1 MPRESNEATQ
11 RLMTVP
17 REIDNPASYLPT
29 GNEYLS
35 IPTLN
40 PHNGGIQS
48 INILHMASRGLIEFC
63 GKNRDDLFLPT
74 LWVEGEEHDLAGKL
88 RWDREGHWVPRF
100 GCKESQLEIQGTV
113 CAPVGFKGFMYVLEI
128 SRAAAGP
135 APANAVSTN
144 GGAMGNAAAGHA
156 SSGNAAGAKPGQRIF
171 VGMRGSWVESRRTIY
186 TSKRIHARHCAWYNK
201 WTQGLTLE
209 LRPDVGIAALAISA
223 SEELDT
229 CIWGLG
235 QGLAN
240 REVSCQ
246 NNGTDRINFILG
258 KEYNLAPGERVAL
271 AFYVAVN
278 VEGDGAGTN
287 LFDMKRHGWEKL
299 LAQTRAWLASH
310 ALAAPAGLSPAF
322 ARLLNL
328 NLFFSY
334 FYAHGRA
341 IDTEETVLATSRS
354 PLYYVS
360 AAFWPRD
367 SFLWS
372 FPAVLMTDRVLARE
386 MLFIGFTRHLRNA
399 GIHSHYIDG
408 VLLYPGFELDQLAAY
423 LVALGEYLEATGDF
437 DLLNEPGMARGVA
450 VLEKALWDHKH
461 PSEYLFDTFLD
472 PSDDPVRYP
481 YLTYDNVLVWRALRV
496 LSMIHERVGLI
507 QKSLAAEEAARRL
520 REAIYRYC
528 VVEEPFGRMFA
539 WSVDLA
545 GGFELYDDPPGSLML
560 LPHYGFC
567 DGADEIYLNTARWI
581 HSGENPYYHRDGRF
595 PAAMSAHAPHPWPM
609 ALCNDLLAL
618 QAAGSGPLAGV
629 VPDPLPLL
637 LNLEMDSGI
646 ACETVDAQSGRVK
659 TGAAFATAAG
669 FLAFALARALR

>member
-35 IPTLN
+35 IPTLS
-40 PHNGGIQS
+40 PHNGGIRS

-63 GKNRDDLFLPT
+63 GKNHDDLFLPT
-74 LWVEGEEHDLAGKL
+74 LWVEGEELDLAGKL
-88 RWDREGHWVPRF
+88 RWDREEHWVPRF
-100 GCKESQLEIQGTV
+100 GCKEGQLEIQGTV

-128 SRAAAGP
+128 SRAAAVL
-135 APANAVSTN
+135 ANAQ
-144 GGAMGNAAAGHA
+144 
-156 SSGNAAGAKPGQRIF
+156 PGQRIF

-186 TSKRIHARHCAWYNK
+186 TSKRIHARHYAWYNK
-201 WTQGLTLE
+201 WIQGLTLE
-209 LRPDVGIAALAISA
+209 LRPDVGIAALAIGA

-287 LFDMKRHGWEKL
+287 LFDMKRRGWEKL
-299 LAQTRAWLASH
+299 LALTRTWLASH
-310 ALAAPAGLSPAF
+310 TLVAPTF

-334 FYAHGRA
+334 FYAQGRT

-372 FPAVLMTDRVLARE
+372 FPAVLMTDRALARE
-386 MLFIGFTRHLRNA
+386 MLLIGFTRHLRNA

-437 DLLNEPGMARGVA
+437 DLLHEPGMARGVA
-450 VLEKALWDHKH
+450 ALEKDLWDHKH
-461 PSEYLFDTFLD
+461 SSEYLFDTFLD

-481 YLTYDNVLVWRALRV
+481 YLTYDNVLVWRALRA
-496 LSMIHERVGLI
+496 LSMIYDWMGLI

-581 HSGENPYYHRDGRF
+581 HSGENPYYHKDGRF

-618 QAAGSGPLAGV
+618 QAVGAGSGPLAGV

-646 ACETVDAQSGRVK
+646 ACETVDAQSGKVK

-669 FLAFALARALR
+669 FLAFALARAR